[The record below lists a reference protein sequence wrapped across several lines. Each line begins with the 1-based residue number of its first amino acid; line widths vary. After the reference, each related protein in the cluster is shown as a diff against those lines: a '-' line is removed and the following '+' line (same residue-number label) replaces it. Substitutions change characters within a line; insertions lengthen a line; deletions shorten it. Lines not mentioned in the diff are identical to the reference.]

1 MRRAYQALVRRLPPR
16 AAWVLWRTAALG
28 TSLRR
33 RRLDGPEVALAQVAC
48 DLDEQEL
55 AGLISRLAAAA
66 GGEPRDV
73 LVISDSDAV
82 HVAAAAGCRF
92 EHLPPRADW
101 ERHIP
106 RGDYEAFVRRRVAS
120 ILAGYRVGRLID

>member
-1 MRRAYQALVRRLPPR
+1 
-16 AAWVLWRTAALG
+16 AWVLWRTAAL
-28 TSLRR
+28 TSSLRR
-33 RRLDGPEVALAQVAC
+33 RRLYGPEVAVAQVAWG
-48 DLDEQEL
+48 LDEQEL
-55 AGLISRLAAAA
+55 AALVSRLAAAA

-101 ERHIP
+101 ERRIA
-106 RGDYEAFVRRRVAS
+106 RGDYEAFARRRVAS